1 MAARHPAPAAFA
13 GAHAMTFLALWL
25 AASIPAG
32 LFVGA
37 FIHEGQR

>member
-1 MAARHPAPAAFA
+1 
-13 GAHAMTFLALWL
+13 MTFLAICLALWL

-37 FIHEGQR
+37 FIREGQR